1 MKSKTLRNEEMIE
14 SENKKNIKGEKNMK
28 KFIITTLLIA
38 STILT
43 GCASK
48 QKVSNGE
55 NEKTVNNVAVHV
67 HDWHP
72 MYSTDGH
79 YTIQAKYDT
88 SDSDNGE
95 VKVVGY
101 EKVWVNEY
109 IVTGYECSTCGEIK

>member
-1 MKSKTLRNEEMIE
+1 
-14 SENKKNIKGEKNMK
+14 MK
-28 KFIITTLLIA
+28 KIIITTLLIA

-67 HDWHP
+67 HHWQP
-72 MYSTDGH
+72 MYRTDGH

-101 EKVWVNEY
+101 EKKVWVNEY
-109 IVTGYECSTCGEIK
+109 IVTGYECSTCDEIK